1 MPNIDVWIFLAGL
14 GVFLLGINQMEAGI
28 KNLAG
33 KSFKTFLKRYTK
45 NVFSA
50 ILLGTLVTAVLQSS
64 SVVSLMVMAFVGAG
78 MMPLKNGIG
87 VIFGANLGTTVTG
100 WIVATVGF
108 KFPIDAVALPILGIG
123 GLLAT
128 LFANR
133 VFFAELGR
141 LLVGFGAL
149 FMGIEFMKEAVS
161 VDTMDVSAIEN
172 LNFPPHLFFLVGTI
186 LTAIIQS
193 SSATMAITLSALYAG
208 LINLE
213 IAGAIVI
220 GGYLGTT
227 VTVFL
232 GALGG
237 TVIRKRVALAHI
249 GFNFLTSLLA
259 LIILIPL
266 VRWIEGNL
274 AFQDP
279 LYQLVTFHSSFTLI
293 GILVMLPFIGR
304 YAQWV
309 EGRMPIKEHNL
320 SPKLAQVPPE
330 VFEGALEA
338 MRAETDDLWERIKSF
353 RFNVFNAAKARSIFD
368 TKDDGIMQQYKAI
381 QTKEG
386 ELISYYLKVQ
396 NESLNPGESS
406 QLDTIVHAVKRLS
419 LATKNIQSVMHTI
432 ERMKE
437 DEGELMATLR
447 ADIQA
452 QFKAFYHELKL
463 HFDQEDTSELQQII
477 YDAYRNNVNL
487 IYSMVQKGVLS
498 KTDLTSFLHMNSQIK
513 QFKENLVA
521 ASQSIGA
528 ISKWNQ

>member
-1 MPNIDVWIFLAGL
+1 MFLAGL

-50 ILLGTLVTAVLQSS
+50 ILIGTLVTAILQSS

-108 KFPIDAVALPILGIG
+108 KFPIDAIALPILGIG

-141 LLVGFGAL
+141 FLIGFGAL
-149 FMGIEFMKEAVS
+149 FMGIEFMKDAFAV
-161 VDTMDVSAIEN
+161 DAMDVAFLET

-208 LINLE
+208 IINLE

-249 GFNFLTSLLA
+249 GFNFLTSILA
-259 LIILIPL
+259 LFLLIPL
-266 VRWIEGNL
+266 IRWIEGNL
-274 AFQDP
+274 TFQDP

-293 GILVMLPFIGR
+293 GIIVMLPFIGK

-309 EGRMPIKEHNL
+309 ENRMPISEHNL
-320 SPKLAQVPPE
+320 SPKLAQVP
-330 VFEGALEA
+330 
-338 MRAETDDLWERIKSF
+338 
-353 RFNVFNAAKARSIFD
+353 
-368 TKDDGIMQQYKAI
+368 
-381 QTKEG
+381 
-386 ELISYYLKVQ
+386 LK
-396 NESLNPGESS
+396 
-406 QLDTIVHAVKRLS
+406 
-419 LATKNIQSVMHTI
+419 
-432 ERMKE
+432 
-437 DEGELMATLR
+437 
-447 ADIQA
+447 
-452 QFKAFYHELKL
+452 F
-463 HFDQEDTSELQQII
+463 
-477 YDAYRNNVNL
+477 
-487 IYSMVQKGVLS
+487 SME
-498 KTDLTSFLHMNSQIK
+498 H
-513 QFKENLVA
+513 
-521 ASQSIGA
+521 
-528 ISKWNQ
+528 